1 MVCIGQQLWCRS
13 CAVIEGG
20 SCRKNSRCQCALDN
34 AWHRGHTSVSL
45 YSTGCRGIFCKFG
58 LISREQTNVM
68 LCFFYSFLES
78 GPRTKNVSD
87 ASSQQQAA
95 VLKLKGSV
103 SVSLR

>member
-1 MVCIGQQLWCRS
+1 
-13 CAVIEGG
+13 
-20 SCRKNSRCQCALDN
+20 
-34 AWHRGHTSVSL
+34 
-45 YSTGCRGIFCKFG
+45 
-58 LISREQTNVM
+58 M